1 MDINKKILGIQ
12 HSAGEFNGRS
22 YNNYVVFIGYEFPD
36 DNDVNQGIGLI
47 FTDRV
52 KINSEQ
58 FAKLLERY
66 DFISAFDFIGSEVDE
81 VFYNQYR
88 QAVSFVLL

>member
-1 MDINKKILGIQ
+1 MDINKKILGIS
-12 HSAGEFNGRS
+12 HSAGEFNGKS
-22 YNNYVVFIGYEFPD
+22 YNNYVVFVGFEFPS
-36 DNDVNQGIGLI
+36 DNDVNLGIGIVL
-47 FTDRV
+47 TDRV
-52 KINSEQ
+52 KISSDQ

-66 DFISAFDFIGSEVDE
+66 DFKVASDLIGSEVDE